1 MSSDEKAVILHTN
14 YTMKKFIFF
23 TAVSTFLLVGV
34 ISVKAQKNADNKTKK
49 ILYFNPEVEP
59 DIEEIKEPTNLAFFS
74 AVSDNFS
81 GRKNKILRAEVQI
94 PFDHVE
100 KQTITDYCMN
110 NDADFAV
117 VPKVRYFKVGIGK
130 YIFSNQVVVSMKL
143 FDASGNLVTETDY
156 DTYRKNMR
164 LLGSTENS
172 IKIGT
177 DGAIKDIL
185 KKLRKLKAS
194 GEAEL

>member
-1 MSSDEKAVILHTN
+1 MR
-14 YTMKKFIFF
+14 KFIFF
-23 TAVSTFLLVGV
+23 TAVGTFLLVGV
-34 ISVKAQKNADNKTKK
+34 ISVKAQKNADSKTKK

-94 PFDHVE
+94 PFDTVE
-100 KQTITDYCMN
+100 KQTITDYCIN

-130 YIFSNQVVVSMKL
+130 YVFSNQVVVSMKL
-143 FDASGNLVTETDY
+143 FDAGGNLVTETDY

-177 DGAIKDIL
+177 DGAIKGIL
-185 KKLRKLKAS
+185 KKLRKFKS
-194 GEAEL
+194 STGAEL